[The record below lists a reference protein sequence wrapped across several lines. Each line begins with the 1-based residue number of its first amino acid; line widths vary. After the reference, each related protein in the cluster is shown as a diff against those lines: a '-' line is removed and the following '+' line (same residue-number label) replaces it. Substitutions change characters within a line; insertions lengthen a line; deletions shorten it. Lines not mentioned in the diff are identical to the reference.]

1 MGGPTM
7 ISVFNVR
14 GGGGGGG
21 GGLFGGGGGGGGGGI
36 QVEVDKNA
44 RKAYEADY
52 WKGLLDAQG
61 KNDGTYY

>member
-1 MGGPTM
+1 VQVASLGAT
-7 ISVFNVR
+7 ISSSS
-14 GGGGGGG
+14 
-21 GGLFGGGGGGGGGGI
+21 
-36 QVEVDKNA
+36 QVEVDANA